1 MEKTLPIKVN
11 ASVHTE
17 CWTYNKL
24 CILETSPYFN
34 AWLSS
39 NFGIYMDSEYIM
51 NFGRINR
58 TFYLNDYSNIL
69 RISELNYWENTPNTI
84 MKTIESEILKGNYL
98 IIYLMLNIEK
108 HFIHEFVFY
117 GFNSENRELYTLM
130 LKEGR
135 FKKKTVSYDY
145 FITHYKNLYDYH
157 LFNPDNI
164 AWFGSN
170 FFPITKIQIRDDFD
184 DSICFVE
191 ATRRFNEELYGK
203 KILISDP
210 TSAKEE
216 KYLTGI
222 ECINGISLRV
232 KEYIRDQQFI
242 TGEILTKLSFEMRRN
257 VCKLYEHHCI
267 VNRSMMWILKQ
278 VEAKEEPYIQLHWNL
293 CKRIKKLAM
302 LSVKFHVTGNWENVT
317 KMDQELENLYDNV
330 KESLSGFIDSVTVLR
345 KKQNKESY
353 NDLLKKHPSI
363 LTEMEHF
370 KDNQV
375 AL

>member
-1 MEKTLPIKVN
+1 
-11 ASVHTE
+11 
-17 CWTYNKL
+17 
-24 CILETSPYFN
+24 
-34 AWLSS
+34 
-39 NFGIYMDSEYIM
+39 MDSEYIM

-117 GFNSENRELYTLM
+117 GFNSEKRELYTLM

-242 TGEILTKLSFEMRRN
+242 TGEILMKLSFEMRRN